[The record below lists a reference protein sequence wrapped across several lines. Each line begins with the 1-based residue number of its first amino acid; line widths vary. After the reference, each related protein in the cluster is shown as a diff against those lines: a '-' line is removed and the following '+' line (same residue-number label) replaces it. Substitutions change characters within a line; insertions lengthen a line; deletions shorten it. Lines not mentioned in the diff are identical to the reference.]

1 MAITKLFALNPHAK
15 KQIRMKIAKLLALHP
30 NAEKKTKRKRQ
41 MQLKQ
46 CP

>member
-15 KQIRMKIAKLLALHP
+15 KQIRMKIAKRLALHP

-41 MQLKQ
+41 MQLK
-46 CP
+46 

>member
-15 KQIRMKIAKLLALHP
+15 KQIRMKITKRLALHP

-41 MQLKQ
+41 MQLK
-46 CP
+46 

>member
-1 MAITKLFALNPHAK
+1 MAIAELFALNPHAK

-41 MQLKQ
+41 MQLK
-46 CP
+46 

>member
-1 MAITKLFALNPHAK
+1 MAIAELFALNPHAK